1 MSHNHFKGLF
11 YQRLA
16 NAAVTDLT
24 PPTFSG
30 LATLVARPNGSLRV
44 TWAVASDATTPIRYE
59 VYIQASTN
67 VGLFNVANIAY
78 VTNALT
84 IDIFQLA
91 NASLLIKG
99 TTYHV
104 GVRAVDAVGN
114 RDTNVVSDSEVST
127 GVLDDDLATIAAA
140 LAATQ
145 VSFAATQVSFAATEA
160 SLAATD
166 ISLQNV
172 TNDLENIADRVEI
185 AANLTIAKVM

>member
-16 NAAVTDLT
+16 NAAVVDTT
-24 PPTFSG
+24 PPTFAG
-30 LATLVARPNGSLRV
+30 LATLTARPNGSLRV
-44 TWAVASDATTPIRYE
+44 TWAAATDATIPVRYE

-67 VGLFNVANIAY
+67 VGLFNTANIAY

-84 IDIFQLA
+84 LDAFQLA
-91 NASLLIKG
+91 DASLLVKG

-114 RDTNVVSDSEVST
+114 RETNVVSDSEVSI
-127 GVLDDDLATIAAA
+127 GVLEDDLATIAAS
-140 LAATQ
+140 LAVTQ
-145 VSFAATQVSFAATEA
+145 VAFAATQASFSATEA

-166 ISLQNV
+166 TSLQNV
-172 TNDLENIADRVEI
+172 TADLENIADRVEI

>member
-1 MSHNHFKGLF
+1 MSHNHFKGVF

-16 NAAVTDLT
+16 NAAITDIT
-24 PPTFSG
+24 PPTFAG
-30 LATLVARPNGSLRV
+30 LDTLSARPNGSLRL
-44 TWAVASDATTPIRYE
+44 TWTAASDLTAPIRYE

-84 IDIFQLA
+84 LDAFQLA
-91 NASLLIKG
+91 DASLLTKG
-99 TTYHV
+99 VTYHV

-114 RDTNVVSDSEVST
+114 RETNVVSDSQVSA
-127 GVLDDDLATIAAA
+127 GVLDDDLAAIAAS

-145 VSFAATQVSFAATEA
+145 SAFAATQVSFAATEA

-166 ISLQNV
+166 TSLQNV